1 MGSYGWLV
9 CWRRGKYKFMTVKEW
24 LLQKQRKE
32 IQAYQSIDAEAE
44 LTIILTEELAKEMI
58 KNLIKN

>member
-1 MGSYGWLV
+1 
-9 CWRRGKYKFMTVKEW
+9 MTVKEW